1 MRRISLALLG
11 TLLLNACAT
20 ITSGRYE
27 EVRVSSSPNEADA
40 TLLCNGRP
48 SGEGKTPVA
57 FKIRRNAGDCTLTLR
72 KEGFEEKTVAVE
84 QGVNPAY
91 WGNMILSPIAPI
103 GAFWVIWGNE
113 SGARPLGFEL
123 LGAGVAI
130 FATDFWTGAVHAHKP
145 ATVDVVLNPR

>member
-11 TLLLNACAT
+11 ALLFNSCAT
-20 ITSGRYE
+20 ITTGRYE
-27 EVRVSSSPNEADA
+27 EVRVSSSPGDADA
-40 TLLCNGRP
+40 SLMCEGRP

-72 KEGFEEKTVAVE
+72 KDGFEEKTLSIE

-103 GAFWVIWGNE
+103 GAFFVTWGNE
-113 SGARPLGFEL
+113 AGARPLDVGL
-123 LGAGVAI
+123 LAAGAVI
-130 FATDFWTGAVHAHKP
+130 FSTDFWTGAVHAHKP
-145 ATVDVVLNPR
+145 GNVDVVLKEK